1 MKRPGTLFLV
11 RHGESGWNRERL
23 IQGQSQAAPG
33 LTAAGREDAAAAAGG
48 LADSGAAFI
57 LASDL
62 RRAVETA
69 LPIAARLGV
78 PVRLEPRLRERLLG
92 TAEGRPSDQVDPG
105 ELGVTGTRIT
115 DPDACPPGGES
126 VRQLYDRVISVL
138 GELLSSSPGRRIIV
152 VTHGGPIRVARAYRA
167 GLGVEEMT
175 WSAVPNGSI
184 VAVPSAEVARSP
196 SQPTMSS

>member
-1 MKRPGTLFLV
+1 MKRPRTLFLV
-11 RHGESGWNRERL
+11 RHGESGWNRKRL
-23 IQGQSQAAPG
+23 IQGQSRAAPG
-33 LTAAGREDAAAAAGG
+33 LTAAGREDAVAAAGD
-48 LADSGAAFI
+48 LADSGAVFI

-105 ELGVTGTRIT
+105 ELGVTGMRIT

-126 VRQLYDRVISVL
+126 VRQLYDRVTSLL
-138 GELLSSSPGRRIIV
+138 GEPLSSSPGDAWRAHPRGPCVPRGPRRQGDDV
-152 VTHGGPIRVARAYRA
+152 VRRAQR
-167 GLGVEEMT
+167 LHRD
-175 WSAVPNGSI
+175 SAVRGGRAKP
-184 VAVPSAEVARSP
+184 
-196 SQPTMSS
+196 